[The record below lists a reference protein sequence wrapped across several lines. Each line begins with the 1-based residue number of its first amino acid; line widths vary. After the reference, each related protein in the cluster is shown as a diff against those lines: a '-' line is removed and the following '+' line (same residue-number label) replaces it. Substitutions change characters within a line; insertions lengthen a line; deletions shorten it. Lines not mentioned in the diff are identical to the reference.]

1 MEITFVLHL
10 ITVCAFLIVSIALS
24 FKFIVEAVLDYK
36 EVTSGIKFVQE
47 NSGEDSDED
56 EDTSRW

>member
-36 EVTSGIKFVQE
+36 EVTSGIKFVLE

>member
-10 ITVCAFLIVSIALS
+10 ITVCAFLVVSIALS

-36 EVTSGIKFVQE
+36 EVTSGIKFVLE
-47 NSGEDSDED
+47 KNGEDDDED
-56 EDTSRW
+56 EDTFRR